1 MIYMPKAERL
11 MYASQGLCAL
21 TDVLITNV
29 ILQDISPHSCAIREE
44 HLEGYLRAMQ
54 YLALDLERAIYD
66 AWENADNPTY
76 FNDADQDQARMEMID
91 ESENGSVLTWV
102 SKRAMQ
108 RMPQETAQ

>member
-1 MIYMPKAERL
+1 MICMPKAERL

-21 TDVLITNV
+21 TDALITNV

-44 HLEGYLRAMQ
+44 HLEGYLRAIQ

-76 FNDADQDQARMEMID
+76 LNDADQDEAREEMNG
-91 ESENGSVLTWV
+91 ESEHISVLTWI
-102 SKRAMQ
+102 SKRARTQM
-108 RMPQETAQ
+108 RRETAQ